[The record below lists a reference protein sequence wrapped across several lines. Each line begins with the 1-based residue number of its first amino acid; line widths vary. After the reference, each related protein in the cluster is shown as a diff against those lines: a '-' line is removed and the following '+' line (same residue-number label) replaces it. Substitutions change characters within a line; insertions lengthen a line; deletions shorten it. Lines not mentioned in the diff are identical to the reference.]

1 MARVI
6 LFGGGLQMISVARS
20 LKTTGHYV
28 FAITKYDKVA
38 KKSNFIDRY
47 EDIESDRDLHVVTSK
62 LIEFI
67 HQDRIDV
74 VIPMEDAQA
83 TSLSQCKKNI
93 EIKTQARCAVMD
105 WDVFRMVSDKTK
117 LLEFCKINDIPHP
130 RTALITDDIDV
141 VAEEVGFPSL
151 IKPSHSE
158 GAKGIVL
165 VNNLEELKEK
175 APLIISE
182 YGECGLQ
189 EYITSKPYYYN
200 LMLYRS
206 QSGEFGNSVIIK
218 ILRFYPIKGGS
229 SCLAVTVKN
238 EVMTEICKKLLNKL
252 NWVGFADFDILEK
265 EDGDFRIIEINPR
278 VPASVRGAAISG
290 VNFPEM
296 IVEDLMNGYIKKY
309 TFREGEYLR
318 YLGLDIAWFLASP
331 SRFSCSPSWFKFFG
345 KHLHYQ
351 EGGMKDLPAM
361 ATSII
366 EGIKKQLNPEFRKK
380 KSGMN

>member
-1 MARVI
+1 
-6 LFGGGLQMISVARS
+6 
-20 LKTTGHYV
+20 
-28 FAITKYDKVA
+28 
-38 KKSNFIDRY
+38 
-47 EDIESDRDLHVVTSK
+47 
-62 LIEFI
+62 
-67 HQDRIDV
+67 
-74 VIPMEDAQA
+74 
-83 TSLSQCKKNI
+83 
-93 EIKTQARCAVMD
+93 
-105 WDVFRMVSDKTK
+105 
-117 LLEFCKINDIPHP
+117 
-130 RTALITDDIDV
+130 
-141 VAEEVGFPSL
+141 
-151 IKPSHSE
+151 
-158 GAKGIVL
+158 
-165 VNNLEELKEK
+165 
-175 APLIISE
+175 
-182 YGECGLQ
+182 
-189 EYITSKPYYYN
+189 
-200 LMLYRS
+200 MLYRS
-206 QSGEFGNSVIIK
+206 QSGEFGNSVVIK

-229 SCLAVTVKN
+229 SSLAVTVKN